1 MAFFRIACGF
11 ALVALGGTVH
21 AQHFP
26 PLDRDN
32 PPKSRTVQNEGYCM
46 MAGQDISIKSTDPLF
61 SFDFASPGA
70 SGVIIIDGNAVQV
83 FKEEQ
88 HVRVHAEVSAGKHM
102 FNLKLIKP
110 TALTFMTSNSHF
122 KYCQ

>member
-1 MAFFRIACGF
+1 MKLHAVLTGWIFLLAG
-11 ALVALGGTVH
+11 LTY

-46 MAGQDISIKSTDPLF
+46 MAGQDISTNSADPLF

-70 SGVIIIDGNAVQV
+70 SGVIIIDGIAVQV
-83 FKEEQ
+83 FKQEQ
-88 HVRVHAEVSAGKHM
+88 HVRVHADVSAGKHM